1 MLQRKQ
7 SPAITKPVNQMA
19 SVVRHFL
26 EDAAVPAELVEFAVA
41 KAVRALRDVHWTPAR
56 VRTYCAR
63 VVAVEGALLER
74 RALPDRVRW
83 LRAQLPVWLDSCLE
97 GD

>member
-1 MLQRKQ
+1 MLERKE
-7 SPAITKPVNQMA
+7 SPAVSRPVNQMA

-26 EDAAVPAELVEFAVA
+26 EDAAVPAELVEFAVV
-41 KAVRALRDVHWTPAR
+41 KAARALRGAHWTPAR
-56 VRTYCAR
+56 VRTHCAR

-74 RALPDRVRW
+74 RVLPERVRW
-83 LRAQLPVWLDSCLE
+83 LRAQLPAWLDGCLG